1 MTFTALLSLADTTH
15 RPRALHLRTALAEPW
30 RLEAEFVTPEPL
42 EPDSLIGGP
51 AALRVANEGTEHL
64 AHGVVTEASAD
75 ATSQGEASRVVRVVV
90 EPAVALLRWR
100 RLSRIF
106 REMAIP
112 EIVRGVL
119 EKAGL
124 PAGHSRAEL
133 AGEYGARE
141 HVTQYRE
148 TDLEFVR
155 RLCEEA
161 GIWYRFDADD
171 GFDKLVWM
179 DSAESAR
186 VPVTEALPLVDA
198 AGLAQGRLC
207 AWGAR
212 STRRRRP
219 GKVTLRDHDPQK
231 PKLVLE
237 GKAESGTDWERGVEV
252 YSAPAGFST
261 EAAGAKAAELAL
273 ARLRAEAQTVTFST
287 TAVSLVAGTAVELE
301 SHGAPVAGSVEG
313 VHFVIESNLSLIDGR
328 VESRV
333 RAVPKQVAYRLP
345 AVTPKARI
353 VGVQSAIVTGPPGE
367 EIHVDAQN
375 RVRVHFHWDREGP
388 TDQRSSLPVRV
399 MQPNMPGSMLIPRVG
414 WEVMVGFE
422 DGDPDRPYVLGRP
435 YNAKQ
440 PPPFGLPANKT
451 MTALSTV
458 SSPGGKARNALHI
471 DDAAGR
477 QHLVFHAGFGKSTNV
492 GNDMVEQTAGFAKTG
507 IGGSQSWSV
516 GGSET
521 VSVGNALM
529 VAVGSQSFSIGG
541 SQEVQINAV
550 GMTGVGSETVSV
562 GGALIE
568 LVGSPKTGLAN
579 LADAATLAGMGNIP
593 VVGGFLAAA
602 AGGAKAIAE
611 GYHKG
616 GTKGGLMAAGQTAL
630 GLVGDKIP
638 GGDAL
643 VAAANGAGLTP
654 WSEKAQQ
661 KAAEEE
667 AGGGTGGAAAA
678 GAAAAEA
685 APGHRKTIVDGAVS
699 ETIGGVYSVMTPG
712 SIKWTTLGPS
722 TIAIGGSHV
731 TEAVRVS
738 FVTGGVSADSAAAVS
753 ITSGGPI
760 GRNAKTS
767 YTESVGGSLTSS
779 AGGAQVLQA
788 GGAVELQVGGALS
801 IDGGAVVFKAG
812 GASAIVHGG
821 GLLLQ
826 ASKITV
832 NGAVVHGGSEDVG

>member
-1 MTFTALLSLADTTH
+1 MTFTALLSLAGTTH
-15 RPRALHLRTALAEPW
+15 RPRALHLRTALGEPW
-30 RLEAEFVTPEPL
+30 RLEAEMVTPEPI
-42 EPDSLIGGP
+42 EPDSIVGAP
-51 AALRVANEGTEHL
+51 AAIQLATDHAEHL

-75 ATSQGEASRVVRVVV
+75 ATAQAEPSRVLRVVV

-106 REMAIP
+106 RDMALPDIA
-112 EIVRGVL
+112 RGVL

-124 PAGHSRAEL
+124 PSDHAAAEIS
-133 AGEYGARE
+133 AEYAPRE

-179 DSAESAR
+179 DSPESAR
-186 VPVTEALPLVDA
+186 VPLSAPLPLVDA
-198 AGLAQGRLC
+198 SGLAEGRLC

-212 STRRRRP
+212 WSRKRRP
-219 GKVTLRDHDPQK
+219 GKVTVRDHDPQR
-231 PKLVLE
+231 PKVVLE
-237 GKAESGTDWERGVEV
+237 GKAESGTAWERGVEV

-261 EAAGAKAAELAL
+261 EAGGARAAELVL
-273 ARLRAEAQTVTFST
+273 ARLRAEAHTAMFST
-287 TAVSLVAGTAVELE
+287 TAVSLVAGTAVHLE
-301 SHGAPVAGSVEG
+301 AHGAPAASSLEGDFFVVASE
-313 VHFVIESNLSLIDGR
+313 LSFAEGR
-328 VESRV
+328 VENRV
-333 RAVPKQVAYRLP
+333 RAVPKQVPYRLP
-345 AVTPKARI
+345 AITPKPRI
-353 VGVQSAIVTGPPGE
+353 LGVQSAIVTGPPGE

-388 TDQRSSLPVRV
+388 ADHRSSLPVRV
-399 MQPNMPGSMLIPRVG
+399 MQPNLPGSMLIPRVG
-414 WEVMVGFE
+414 WEVMVAFE
-422 DGDPDRPYVLGRP
+422 DGDPDRPHVLGRP

-451 MTALSTV
+451 MTALSTL
-458 SSPGGKARNALHI
+458 SSPGGKAKNALHF

-477 QHLVFHAGFGKSTNV
+477 QHLVFHAGFGKSTNA
-492 GNDMVEQTAGFAKTG
+492 GNDMVEQTAGFAKTA

-521 VSVGNALM
+521 VSVGNALT

-541 SQEVQINAV
+541 SQKVQINAV

-562 GGALIE
+562 GGALVE

-593 VVGGFLAAA
+593 VVGSYLAAA

-611 GYHKG
+611 GIKKG
-616 GTKGGLMAAGQTAL
+616 GAKGGLMAAGQTAL
-630 GLVGDKIP
+630 GMIGDKIP

-667 AGGGTGGAAAA
+667 AGGGTGGAGAA

-685 APGHRKTIVDGAVS
+685 APGHRKTIVDGTVS
-699 ETIGGVYSVMTPG
+699 ESIGGVYSVMTPG

-722 TIAIGGSHV
+722 TIAVGGSHV

-738 FVTGGVSADSAAAVS
+738 FTTGGVSSDTAAAVNV
-753 ITSGGPI
+753 TSGGPI
-760 GRNAKTS
+760 GRNAKAT
-767 YTESVGGSLTSS
+767 YTANLGSLSSS

-788 GGAVELQVGGALS
+788 GGSVDIQVGGALS
-801 IDGGAVVFKAG
+801 ADGGAVVFKAG
-812 GASAIVHGG
+812 GATAIVHGG